1 VVLRSTHVIR
11 MRPLLPRLATV
22 DFFGIDNFCDLV
34 ECFLASMMCYA
45 IESTMKN
52 VALMTARPS
61 VP

>member
-1 VVLRSTHVIR
+1 

-45 IESTMKN
+45 IESTVKN